1 MSVTHFIGIGGT
13 GISAIARV
21 LLERG
26 ETVTG
31 SDRQDSPLAE
41 MLRQVGVRIAIGHAA
56 ENVNGAERVIRS
68 SAVPDD
74 NVEVQAARAK
84 GIPVLKRADFLQ
96 DLLSEQDTIAI
107 AGSHG
112 KTTTTGMV
120 AWMLSALD
128 QDPGYII
135 GSVAPNL
142 GGNAAAGAGRYFV
155 IEADEYDYMF
165 HGLHPALALVTN
177 VEHDHPDFFKT
188 PQDFVAAFQGFVDRV
203 KDDGALIVCVDDP
216 GAASLGEYARS
227 RGIRV
232 VSYGFTAGAEY
243 SAVGLEAGERGF
255 NASVVKGQAELAQ
268 LHLQVP
274 GAHNAQNALGAL
286 VVADQLGLNVA
297 KAALALDS
305 FQGTGRRFELRG
317 AAAGVLVV
325 DDYAHHPTEIRAVLA
340 AARSQ
345 FPERRV
351 WAVWQPHTYSR
362 TLTLLDDFGAAFGD
376 AGRVVVLPVYAARE
390 QAPDGFEYD
399 QVLHAVQ
406 HEHVHGMADFDDAL
420 QLFADEL
427 DEGDLV
433 LIMSAGDAIHL
444 SERLFAQLEVKEQ
457 A

>member
-1 MSVTHFIGIGGT
+1 MSATHFIGIGGT
-13 GISAIARV
+13 GLSAIARV

-26 ETVTG
+26 EIVTG
-31 SDRQDSPLAE
+31 SDQQDSPLAE
-41 MLRQVGVRIAIGHAA
+41 ALRQAGVRVSIGHAA
-56 ENVNGAERVIRS
+56 ENVNGAGRVVRS

-74 NVEVQAARAK
+74 NVEVQAALAR
-84 GIPVLKRADFLQ
+84 GIPVLKRSEFLEE
-96 DLLSEQDTIAI
+96 LLASQNTIAI

-142 GGNAAAGAGRYFV
+142 GSNAAAGGGRYFV

-165 HGLHPALALVTN
+165 HGLHPSLALVTN

-188 PQDFVAAFQGFVDRV
+188 PEDFVAAFQGFVDRV
-203 KDDGALIVCVDDP
+203 KDDGALIICLDDP
-216 GAASLGEYARS
+216 GAAALGEYARS
-227 RGIRV
+227 QGIRV
-232 VSYGFTAGAEY
+232 VSYGFTAGADY
-243 SAVGLEAGERGF
+243 CAVGLEAGERGF
-255 NASVVKGQAELAQ
+255 KATAVKGEAALAH

-286 VVADQLGLNVA
+286 VVADLLGLNVA
-297 KAALALDS
+297 EAALALDS

-340 AARSQ
+340 AARAQ
-345 FPERRV
+345 FPERRL
-351 WAVWQPHTYSR
+351 WALWQPHTYSR
-362 TLTLLDDFGAAFGD
+362 TLTLLDDFGAAFSD
-376 AGRVVVLPVYAARE
+376 ASHVVVLPVYAARE
-390 QAPDGFEYD
+390 QAPADFEYE

-406 HEHVHGMADFDDAL
+406 HAHVHGVADFEDAL

-427 DEGDLV
+427 ADGDLV
-433 LIMSAGDAIHL
+433 LMMSAGDAIQL
-444 SERLFAQLEVKEQ
+444 SERLFAQLQVKEQ

>member
-1 MSVTHFIGIGGT
+1 MSGTHFIGIGGT
-13 GISAIARV
+13 GLSAIARV
-21 LLERG
+21 LLDRG

-41 MLRQVGVRIAIGHAA
+41 LLRQAGVRIAIGHAA
-56 ENVNGAERVIRS
+56 ENVNGAERVVRS

-74 NVEVQAARAK
+74 NVEVQAALAK
-84 GIPVLKRADFLQ
+84 GIPVLKRADFLE
-96 DLLSEQDTIAI
+96 DLLAGQDTIAI

-112 KTTTTGMV
+112 KTTTTAMV

-142 GGNAAAGAGRYFV
+142 GGNAAAGGGRYFV
-155 IEADEYDYMF
+155 IEADEYDLMF

-177 VEHDHPDFFKT
+177 VEYDHPDFFTT

-203 KDDGALIVCVDDP
+203 KEAGALIICLDDP
-216 GAASLGEYARS
+216 GAAALGDYARS
-227 RGIRV
+227 QGIRV
-232 VSYGFTAGAEY
+232 VTYGFTAGADY
-243 SAVGLEAGERGF
+243 SATGLVAGERGF
-255 NASVVKGQAELAQ
+255 NASAVNQGAEVAQ

-286 VVADQLGLNVA
+286 VVADQMGLNLA
-297 KAALALDS
+297 EAALALES
-305 FQGTGRRFELRG
+305 FQGTGRRLELRG
-317 AAAGVLVV
+317 EAAGVLVM
-325 DDYAHHPTEIRAVLA
+325 DSYAHHPTEIRADLA
-340 AARSQ
+340 AARAQ
-345 FPERRV
+345 HPTRRL

-362 TLTLLDDFGAAFGD
+362 TLTLLDDFGAAFTD
-376 AGRVVVLPVYAARE
+376 ADQVVVLPVYAARE
-390 QAPDGFEYD
+390 QAPDGFAYE

-406 HEHVHGMADFDDAL
+406 HEHVHSVTDFDDAL

-427 DEGDLV
+427 EDGDLV
-433 LIMSAGDAIHL
+433 LIMSAGDAIQL
-444 SERLFAQLEVKEQ
+444 SEHLFAQLEMKEQ